1 MYTII
6 TWEVFLLLVSFVLF
20 YKLKLEKKFI
30 SLIFHKMTIYLPLTD
45 GDYEKLL
52 SIKKDKTQKSLGI
65 VRSCEIDEYIT
76 NTNEETYYDFDIIV
90 LFFLC
95 NIFTLLINEFKVV
108 LQHYLLYSSSIFGEP
123 SEETS
128 FNIISSFAF
137 ITFGYYLYIAIR
149 KHVFKTKRDS
159 TISLFIF
166 SLAFALMLSVLVF
179 KEEVINIDYK
189 SVIDVVNDRVNKIIT
204 AMKTELISY
213 DSIKPL
219 HIKIFFASVFA
230 MTISSLYRS
239 AMRNAYFDHFILIS
253 SEKNEADLSKLHYV
267 LKSKLILSI
276 FNVFILIDP
285 LFINFF
291 DMKSMKGFVTYFSI
305 LFIGFIVEF
314 ILAAYM
320 NWYSA
325 FMFHVQNYAEMIR
338 FSKDPSKRNLMIV
351 RQYIGFINSKF
362 WEVMISEFF
371 LIYCPLFAVIAMLSR
386 GRIVDGLMNGKLVF
400 RTGFFECCIYFVLM
414 GIMMAKGVMSNGY
427 MFYLMIT
434 KKLKCA
440 IY

>member
-1 MYTII
+1 
-6 TWEVFLLLVSFVLF
+6 
-20 YKLKLEKKFI
+20 
-30 SLIFHKMTIYLPLTD
+30 
-45 GDYEKLL
+45 
-52 SIKKDKTQKSLGI
+52 
-65 VRSCEIDEYIT
+65 
-76 NTNEETYYDFDIIV
+76 
-90 LFFLC
+90 
-95 NIFTLLINEFKVV
+95 
-108 LQHYLLYSSSIFGEP
+108 
-123 SEETS
+123 
-128 FNIISSFAF
+128 
-137 ITFGYYLYIAIR
+137 
-149 KHVFKTKRDS
+149 
-159 TISLFIF
+159 
-166 SLAFALMLSVLVF
+166 
-179 KEEVINIDYK
+179 
-189 SVIDVVNDRVNKIIT
+189 
-204 AMKTELISY
+204 
-213 DSIKPL
+213 
-219 HIKIFFASVFA
+219 
-230 MTISSLYRS
+230 
-239 AMRNAYFDHFILIS
+239 MRNAYFDHFILIS

-291 DMKSMKGFVTYFSI
+291 NMKSMKGFVTYFSI

-362 WEVMISEFF
+362 WEV
-371 LIYCPLFAVIAMLSR
+371 VIAMLSR